1 MRPAVDKFTVPR
13 ATEPAV
19 HLDPGLF
26 LPGESTL
33 WTSQNCTLLSVP
45 HPIHSQLAL
54 CAQGIKATETLST
67 KPVTRSDEKC
77 VQIWTTATGL
87 DRAAFVSETHAS
99 FMALQTQMAE
109 NTVDMAGLVRIS
121 AQYRA
126 ALLRQVEKDQVFA
139 QMHAVWHLLEV
150 VYLTTTQHGLDSAVS
165 MQVLQWLNL
174 NFPVQLLEES
184 GRSAAEL
191 ARSKQLW
198 GDMERMA
205 VRGHVTLLSDLLQRI
220 APELK
225 ASKLAQHLATV
236 AREMPV
242 MGADEMRGEF
252 LVRWRTWNCNM
263 ASVGKEIARALSDAP
278 GDAELLGMQRAVAV
292 MAGDGVLA
300 GESWQDV
307 LGACLLYQEPAAQ
320 ADRLPEL
327 TQLAV
332 AEFEA
337 SDFTVLDHALIALL
351 QQDLPAFLARSDQID
366 GWLAAH
372 SADLLGH
379 LRILDSFRNVFA
391 EDPRA
396 FYLRAL
402 ADSYLVYEELW
413 RVVMDYLGA
422 ANATEQM
429 QEVAMRVPMTSDRV
443 TQQVLDVCEKHKLQE
458 AMERILR
465 QRAHQQWR
473 RGRRGAAIADFAQA
487 NDDIQVAAVCNELWQ
502 EYLESGQLTYGSA
515 IDGVLGVVHPR
526 VQFLALY
533 RDFHEAYVKREL
545 KVAGKALLEILVGE
559 LAPRDAVKDL
569 LVDAVPLLEGSE
581 MVFGEQETLEIMRC
595 AEQVRQSGQEEHN
608 SELAVVRAACAR
620 NLARAML

>member
-1 MRPAVDKFTVPR
+1 MGKR
-13 ATEPAV
+13 
-19 HLDPGLF
+19 
-26 LPGESTL
+26 GEDGR
-33 WTSQNCTLLSVP
+33 
-45 HPIHSQLAL
+45 
-54 CAQGIKATETLST
+54 CADT
-67 KPVTRSDEKC
+67 
-77 VQIWTTATGL
+77 
-87 DRAAFVSETHAS
+87 
-99 FMALQTQMAE
+99 
-109 NTVDMAGLVRIS
+109 
-121 AQYRA
+121 
-126 ALLRQVEKDQVFA
+126 
-139 QMHAVWHLLEV
+139 
-150 VYLTTTQHGLDSAVS
+150 
-165 MQVLQWLNL
+165 
-174 NFPVQLLEES
+174 
-184 GRSAAEL
+184 
-191 ARSKQLW
+191 
-198 GDMERMA
+198 
-205 VRGHVTLLSDLLQRI
+205 RI

-242 MGADEMRGEF
+242 MGVDEMRGEF
-252 LVRWRTWNCNM
+252 LMRWRTWNCNM
-263 ASVGKEIARALSDAP
+263 AGVGKEIARALSDAP
-278 GDAELLGMQRAVAV
+278 GDAELLGMQRAAAV
-292 MAGDGVLA
+292 MAGDG
-300 GESWQDV
+300 
-307 LGACLLYQEPAAQ
+307 
-320 ADRLPEL
+320 
-327 TQLAV
+327 
-332 AEFEA
+332 EFEV

-429 QEVAMRVPMTSDRV
+429 QEVAMRVPMTSDRMA
-443 TQQVLDVCEKHKLQE
+443 QQVLDVCEKHKLQE

-473 RGRRGAAIADFAQA
+473 RGRRGAAISDFAQA

-559 LAPRDAVKDL
+559 LAPRDACEGPIGGRG
-569 LVDAVPLLEGSE
+569 AVAG
-581 MVFGEQETLEIMRC
+581 
-595 AEQVRQSGQEEHN
+595 RQ
-608 SELAVVRAACAR
+608 
-620 NLARAML
+620 